1 MRQRIAAFP
10 PVDSP
15 LSPVTFLGAGS
26 LAQAL
31 IRGFLA
37 AGILAPD
44 DIRVTNRSSQE
55 RLDEVART
63 YDVATYRTKRTA
75 LADARTIILA
85 TKPADA
91 PACLAQCRPILE
103 SGGLPADDAGW
114 DAGGPLPLLISVVAG
129 LRTAAI
135 EALVPPGLPAVRA
148 MPNTSCGV
156 RESATALAV
165 GRWAGPEHLAAARG
179 LFEAV
184 GLVVELDENHMNA
197 MTALAGS
204 GPAYVYLMLEAM
216 TEAGVRLGLDPDL
229 AHRLSLQTLRG
240 AAATL
245 VATGEAP
252 AELRRKVTSPGGT
265 TMAALAVLEQA
276 GFRQGVVA
284 AIGRAAERAGELAG
298 APSDGADVL
307 GRSPARASG

>member
-55 RLDEVART
+55 RLDEVAREG
-63 YDVATYRTKRTA
+63 VATYRTKRTA

-103 SGGLPADDAGW
+103 SGYLLADDAGW
-114 DAGGPLPLLISVVAG
+114 DAGGPLPLLVSVVAG
-129 LRTAAI
+129 LGTAAI
-135 EALVPPGLPAVRA
+135 EALVPPGLPVVRA

-165 GRWAGPEHLAAARG
+165 GRWAGPEHLAAARR

-184 GLVVELDENHMNA
+184 GLVVELDESQMNA
-197 MTALAGS
+197 MTALAGG
-204 GPAYVYLMLEAM
+204 GPAYVYLMIEAM

-245 VATGEAP
+245 AATGETP

-276 GFRQGVVA
+276 GFKQGVVA

-298 APSDGADVL
+298 ALSDG
-307 GRSPARASG
+307 RAVAGTRDSGT

>member
-1 MRQRIAAFP
+1 MLQRTAAFA

-15 LSPVTFLGAGS
+15 LSPVTFRGAGPVS
-26 LAQAL
+26 DAL

-63 YDVATYRTKRTA
+63 YGVATYRTKRAA
-75 LADARTIILA
+75 LSDARIIILA
-85 TKPADA
+85 TKPTDA

-103 SGGLPADDAGW
+103 SRGIVADDAGW

-129 LRTAAI
+129 LGTTAI
-135 EALVPPGLPAVRA
+135 EALVPPGLPVVRA

-156 RESATALAV
+156 RESATALAA
-165 GRWAGPEHLAAARG
+165 GRWAGPEHLEAARG

-184 GLVVELDENHMNA
+184 GLVVELDEGHMNS

-204 GPAYVYLMLEAM
+204 GPAYVYLMIEAM

-245 VATGEAP
+245 AATGEAP

-265 TMAALAVLEQA
+265 TMAALAVLERV

-284 AIGRAAERAGELAG
+284 AIGRAAERAGELSG
-298 APSDGADVL
+298 
-307 GRSPARASG
+307 ASGDGRAVAGTRGTGT